1 MQSKLKGYLC
11 GIGAAVCYGTNP
23 LGALYLY
30 EDGINANSV
39 LFYRF
44 ALAVVMLGMLMAARR
59 KSLKVSRRELSLLCA
74 LGVVFSTSSITLYF
88 SFCFMD
94 AGIASTLLF
103 VYPVM
108 VAVIMALLFKE
119 RLPAVS
125 VFAIVLALS
134 GIAMLYHGDG
144 GATLSTRGVMLVM
157 FSSLSYAVYIVVVNK
172 SPLRMSSMKLTFYVL
187 FFGMLTVLTNSFITG
202 LHIQM
207 LTTPR
212 MWSCAFMLALL
223 PTVFSLVL
231 MTISV
236 HETGS
241 TPTAVMGALEPLT
254 AVVIGVAVFG
264 EQLTPRLSA
273 GIVLILTAVIMIIAG
288 KSLFQTRVFSVVS
301 HLGHVIF
308 KTWRWK

>member
-125 VFAIVLALS
+125 VFAIMLALS

-144 GATLSTRGVMLVM
+144 GATLSTRGVMLVT

-264 EQLTPRLSA
+264 EQLTPRLAA

>member
-23 LGALYLY
+23 FGALYLY

-125 VFAIVLALS
+125 VFAIMLALS

-264 EQLTPRLSA
+264 EQLTPRLAA

>member
-125 VFAIVLALS
+125 VFAIMLALS
-134 GIAMLYHGDG
+134 GIAVLYHGDG

-264 EQLTPRLSA
+264 EQLTPRLAA

>member
-30 EDGINANSV
+30 EDNINANSV

-44 ALAVVMLGMLMAARR
+44 ALAVVMLGMLMMAQG
-59 KSLKVSRRELSLLCA
+59 KSLLVSMKELVLLA
-74 LGVVFSTSSITLYF
+74 VLGVVFSTSSITLYF

-108 VAVIMALLFKE
+108 VAVIMAVLFKE
-119 RLPAVS
+119 KLSAAAI
-125 VFAIVLALS
+125 FAIVLALT
-134 GIAMLYHGDG
+134 GIALLYKGDG
-144 GATLSTRGVMLVM
+144 GATLSTVGVLLVML
-157 FSSLSYAVYIVVVNK
+157 SSLSYAIYIVVVNK
-172 SPLRMSSMKLTFYVL
+172 SSLRISSLKLTFYVL
-187 FFGMLTVLTNSFITG
+187 FFGMLTILANSFITG
-202 LHIQM
+202 IHIQM

-212 MWSCAFMLALL
+212 MWMCALMLALL

-231 MTISV
+231 MVISV
-236 HETGS
+236 HEIGS

-254 AVVIGVAVFG
+254 AVVIGVMVFG
-264 EQLTPRLSA
+264 EQLTLRLSV
-273 GIVLILTAVIMIIAG
+273 GIVLILVAVIIIVAG
-288 KSLFQTRVFSVVS
+288 KSFFPARVFHVVS
-301 HLGHVIF
+301 YLGRVIS

>member
-119 RLPAVS
+119 KLPAVS
-125 VFAIVLALS
+125 VFAIMLALS

-264 EQLTPRLSA
+264 EQLTPRLAA

>member
-59 KSLKVSRRELSLLCA
+59 KSMKVSRRELSLLCA

-125 VFAIVLALS
+125 VFAIMLALS

-264 EQLTPRLSA
+264 EQLTPRLAA

>member
-1 MQSKLKGYLC
+1 MQSKFKGYLC

-125 VFAIVLALS
+125 VFAIMLALS

-264 EQLTPRLSA
+264 EQLTPRLAA

-288 KSLFQTRVFSVVS
+288 KSLFPARVFSVVS

>member
-125 VFAIVLALS
+125 VFAIMLALS

-264 EQLTPRLSA
+264 EQLTPRLA
-273 GIVLILTAVIMIIAG
+273 VGIVLILTAVIMIIAG

>member
-125 VFAIVLALS
+125 VFAIMLALS

-212 MWSCAFMLALL
+212 MWSCALMLALL

-264 EQLTPRLSA
+264 EQLTPRLA
-273 GIVLILTAVIMIIAG
+273 TGIVLILTAVIMIIAG
-288 KSLFQTRVFSVVS
+288 KSLFPARMFTVVS

>member
-1 MQSKLKGYLC
+1 MQSKFKGYLC

-125 VFAIVLALS
+125 VFAIMLALS

-202 LHIQM
+202 MHIQM

-264 EQLTPRLSA
+264 EQLTPRLAA

-288 KSLFQTRVFSVVS
+288 KSLFPARVFSVVS

>member
-1 MQSKLKGYLC
+1 MQAKLKGYLC

-125 VFAIVLALS
+125 VFAIMLALS

-212 MWSCAFMLALL
+212 MWSCAFMFACSISWSITRTHRK
-223 PTVFSLVL
+223 TV
-231 MTISV
+231 
-236 HETGS
+236 GQ
-241 TPTAVMGALEPLT
+241 PA
-254 AVVIGVAVFG
+254 
-264 EQLTPRLSA
+264 
-273 GIVLILTAVIMIIAG
+273 
-288 KSLFQTRVFSVVS
+288 
-301 HLGHVIF
+301 
-308 KTWRWK
+308 

>member
-125 VFAIVLALS
+125 VFAIMLALS

-264 EQLTPRLSA
+264 EQLTPRLAA
-273 GIVLILTAVIMIIAG
+273 GILLILTAVIMIIAG

>member
-125 VFAIVLALS
+125 VFAIMLALS

-202 LHIQM
+202 MHIQM

-264 EQLTPRLSA
+264 EQLTPRLAA

-288 KSLFQTRVFSVVS
+288 KSLFPARVFSVVS

>member
-125 VFAIVLALS
+125 VFAIMLALS

-144 GATLSTRGVMLVM
+144 GATISTRGVMLVM

-264 EQLTPRLSA
+264 EQLTPRLAA

>member
-30 EDGINANSV
+30 EDNINANSV

-44 ALAVVMLGMLMAARR
+44 ALAVVMLGMLMMAQG
-59 KSLKVSRRELSLLCA
+59 KSLLVSMKELALLA
-74 LGVVFSTSSITLYF
+74 VLGVVFSTSSITLYF

-108 VAVIMALLFKE
+108 VAVIMAVLFKE
-119 RLPAVS
+119 KLSAAAI
-125 VFAIVLALS
+125 FAIVLALT
-134 GIAMLYHGDG
+134 GIALLYEGDG
-144 GATLSTRGVMLVM
+144 GATLSTVGVLLVML
-157 FSSLSYAVYIVVVNK
+157 SSLSYAIYIVVVNK
-172 SPLRMSSMKLTFYVL
+172 SPLRISSLKLTFYVL
-187 FFGMLTVLTNSFITG
+187 FFGMLTILANSFITG
-202 LHIQM
+202 IHIQM

-212 MWSCAFMLALL
+212 MWMCALMLALL

-231 MTISV
+231 MVISV
-236 HETGS
+236 HEIGS

-254 AVVIGVAVFG
+254 AVVIGVMVFG
-264 EQLTPRLSA
+264 EQLTLRLSV
-273 GIVLILTAVIMIIAG
+273 GIVLILVAVIIIVAG
-288 KSLFQTRVFSVVS
+288 KSFFPARVFHVVS
-301 HLGHVIF
+301 YFGRVIS

>member
-59 KSLKVSRRELSLLCA
+59 KSLKVSRRDLSLLCA

-125 VFAIVLALS
+125 VFAIMLALS
-134 GIAMLYHGDG
+134 GIALLYHGDG

-157 FSSLSYAVYIVVVNK
+157 LSSLSYAVYIVVVNK

-254 AVVIGVAVFG
+254 AVVIGVVVFG

-288 KSLFQTRVFSVVS
+288 KSLFPARMFSVVS

>member
-30 EDGINANSV
+30 EDNINANSV

-44 ALAVVMLGMLMAARR
+44 ALAVVMLGMLMMAQG
-59 KSLKVSRRELSLLCA
+59 KSLLVSMKELALLA
-74 LGVVFSTSSITLYF
+74 VLGVVFSTSSITLYF

-108 VAVIMALLFKE
+108 VAVIMAVLFKE
-119 RLPAVS
+119 KLSAAAI
-125 VFAIVLALS
+125 FAIVLALT
-134 GIAMLYHGDG
+134 GIALLYEGDG
-144 GATLSTRGVMLVM
+144 GATLSTVGVLLVML
-157 FSSLSYAVYIVVVNK
+157 SSLSYAIYIVVVNK
-172 SPLRMSSMKLTFYVL
+172 SPLRISSLKLTFYVL
-187 FFGMLTVLTNSFITG
+187 FFGMLTILANSFITG
-202 LHIQM
+202 LHVQM

-212 MWSCAFMLALL
+212 MWMCALMLALL

-231 MTISV
+231 MVISV
-236 HETGS
+236 HEIGS

-254 AVVIGVAVFG
+254 AVVIGVMVFG
-264 EQLTPRLSA
+264 EQLTLRLSV
-273 GIVLILTAVIMIIAG
+273 GIVLILVAVIIIVAG
-288 KSLFQTRVFSVVS
+288 KSFFPARVFHVVS
-301 HLGHVIF
+301 YLGRVIS

>member
-125 VFAIVLALS
+125 VFAIMLALS

-144 GATLSTRGVMLVM
+144 GATLSTRGVVLVM

-264 EQLTPRLSA
+264 EQLTPRLAA

>member
-88 SFCFMD
+88 SFCVMD

-125 VFAIVLALS
+125 VFAIMLALS

-264 EQLTPRLSA
+264 EQLTPRLAA

>member
-59 KSLKVSRRELSLLCA
+59 KSLKVSRKELSLLCA

-125 VFAIVLALS
+125 VFAIMLALS

-264 EQLTPRLSA
+264 EQLTPRLAA

-288 KSLFQTRVFSVVS
+288 KSLFPARMFSVVS

>member
-59 KSLKVSRRELSLLCA
+59 KSLKVSRKELSLLCA

-125 VFAIVLALS
+125 VFAIMLALS

-172 SPLRMSSMKLTFYVL
+172 SPLRMSSMRLTFYVL

-264 EQLTPRLSA
+264 EQLTPRLAA

>member
-125 VFAIVLALS
+125 VFAIMLALS

-264 EQLTPRLSA
+264 EQLTPRLAA

-288 KSLFQTRVFSVVS
+288 KTLFQTRVFSVVS

>member
-125 VFAIVLALS
+125 VFAIMLALS

-212 MWSCAFMLALL
+212 MWSCALMLALL

-264 EQLTPRLSA
+264 EQLTPRLAS

>member
-11 GIGAAVCYGTNP
+11 GIGAAVCYGTDP

-59 KSLKVSRRELSLLCA
+59 KSLKVSRKELSLLCA

-125 VFAIVLALS
+125 VFAIMLALS

-264 EQLTPRLSA
+264 EQLTPRLAA

-288 KSLFQTRVFSVVS
+288 KSLFPARMFSVVS

>member
-125 VFAIVLALS
+125 VFAIMLALS

-264 EQLTPRLSA
+264 EQLTPRLAA

-301 HLGHVIF
+301 NLGHVIF

>member
-125 VFAIVLALS
+125 VFAIMLALS

-144 GATLSTRGVMLVM
+144 SATLSTRGVMLVM

-264 EQLTPRLSA
+264 EQLTPRLAA

-288 KSLFQTRVFSVVS
+288 KSLFQTRVFSVMS

>member
-44 ALAVVMLGMLMAARR
+44 ALAVVMLGMLMTARR

-125 VFAIVLALS
+125 VFAIMLALS

-264 EQLTPRLSA
+264 EQLTPRLAA

>member
-125 VFAIVLALS
+125 VFAIMLALS

-264 EQLTPRLSA
+264 EQLTPRLAA

-288 KSLFQTRVFSVVS
+288 KSLFQTRVFSVMS

>member
-125 VFAIVLALS
+125 VFAIMLALS

-264 EQLTPRLSA
+264 EQLTPRLAA

-288 KSLFQTRVFSVVS
+288 KSLFQTKVFSVVS

>member
-125 VFAIVLALS
+125 VFAIMLALS

-172 SPLRMSSMKLTFYVL
+172 SPLRMSSMRLTFYVL

-264 EQLTPRLSA
+264 EQLTPRLAA

>member
-125 VFAIVLALS
+125 VFAIMLALS

-254 AVVIGVAVFG
+254 AVMIGVAVFG
-264 EQLTPRLSA
+264 EQLTPRLAA

>member
-59 KSLKVSRRELSLLCA
+59 KSLKVSRRELPLLCA

-125 VFAIVLALS
+125 VFAIMLALS

-264 EQLTPRLSA
+264 EQLTPRLAA

>member
-125 VFAIVLALS
+125 VFAIMLALS

-241 TPTAVMGALEPLT
+241 TPTAVMGALESLT

-264 EQLTPRLSA
+264 EQLTPRLAA

>member
-125 VFAIVLALS
+125 VFAIMLALS

-172 SPLRMSSMKLTFYVL
+172 SPLCMSSMKLTFYVL

-264 EQLTPRLSA
+264 EQLTPRLAA

>member
-30 EDGINANSV
+30 EDNINANSV

-44 ALAVVMLGMLMAARR
+44 ALAVVMLGMLMMAQG
-59 KSLKVSRRELSLLCA
+59 KSLLVSMKELALLA
-74 LGVVFSTSSITLYF
+74 VLGVVFSTSSITLYF

-108 VAVIMALLFKE
+108 VAVIMAVLFKE
-119 RLPAVS
+119 KLSAAAI
-125 VFAIVLALS
+125 FAIVLALA
-134 GIAMLYHGDG
+134 GIALLYKGDG
-144 GATLSTRGVMLVM
+144 GATLSTVGVLLVML
-157 FSSLSYAVYIVVVNK
+157 SSLSYAIYIVVVNK
-172 SPLRMSSMKLTFYVL
+172 SPLRISSLKLTFYVL
-187 FFGMLTVLTNSFITG
+187 FFGMLTILANSFITG
-202 LHIQM
+202 IHIQM

-212 MWSCAFMLALL
+212 MWMCALMLALL

-231 MTISV
+231 MVISV
-236 HETGS
+236 HEIGS

-254 AVVIGVAVFG
+254 AVVIGVMVFG
-264 EQLTPRLSA
+264 EQLTLRLSV
-273 GIVLILTAVIMIIAG
+273 GIVLILVAVIIIVAG
-288 KSLFQTRVFSVVS
+288 KSFFPARVFHVVS
-301 HLGHVIF
+301 YLGRVIS

>member
-125 VFAIVLALS
+125 VFAIMLALS

-202 LHIQM
+202 LNIQM

-264 EQLTPRLSA
+264 EQLTPRLAA

>member
-125 VFAIVLALS
+125 VFAIMLALS

-202 LHIQM
+202 MHIQM

-264 EQLTPRLSA
+264 EQLTPRLAA

>member
-125 VFAIVLALS
+125 VFAIMLALS

-212 MWSCAFMLALL
+212 MWSCTFMLALL

-264 EQLTPRLSA
+264 EQLTPRLAA

>member
-125 VFAIVLALS
+125 VFAIMLALS

-264 EQLTPRLSA
+264 EQLTPRLAA

-288 KSLFQTRVFSVVS
+288 KSLFQTRLFSVVS